1 MTVKKTPTQ
10 RVKIDDVARLA
21 GVSTATV
28 SRVINGTGTVSD
40 RTAEKV
46 YQAIGDL
53 KFVAHGSARG
63 LAGSKTN
70 TIGLVLPGITTFFF
84 TALIQGI
91 NDCIYEQ
98 DHSLLMYSDPTPT
111 SVATGKPLPLGE
123 HNTDGLIVFT
133 DFLDDYSIQ
142 YLYERDLPVVML
154 HRSPPAGLDIPVVMF
169 ENRQGAYDVV
179 THLIEIGR
187 KRIVYLKGP
196 EGNEDSRQREMGYRQ
211 ALLDARIGVDKSL
224 IGRGGFAG
232 NMAANAIRQMIL
244 DGVEF
249 DAVFAG
255 DDNSAVGV
263 MEVLRERGLKIP
275 DDVALAG
282 FNDDYMSQYVTPS
295 LTTVRAPIH
304 QSGFEAAQKLLDLI
318 NGKQVEMYTKL
329 STELVLRESTTG
341 VKSGQ

>member
-1 MTVKKTPTQ
+1 MTVKKSPTQ

-70 TIGLVLPGITTFFF
+70 TIGLVLPGVTTFFF

-91 NDCIYEQ
+91 NDCIYNQ
-98 DHSLLMYSDPTPT
+98 DYSLLMYADPKPT
-111 SVATGKPLPLGE
+111 SMASGKPLPLGE

-142 YLYERDLPVVML
+142 YLFERNLPVVML
-154 HRSPPAGLDIPVVMF
+154 HRTPPAGLDIPVVMF
-169 ENRQGAYDVV
+169 ENQQGAYEIVN
-179 THLIEIGR
+179 HLIETGC

-211 ALLDARIGVDKSL
+211 ALEDAGIGVDESL
-224 IGRGGFAG
+224 IGRGGFAA
-232 NMAANAIRQMIL
+232 NMAANAIRQMLL

-255 DDNSAVGV
+255 DDNGAIGV
-263 MEVLRERGLKIP
+263 MEVMRERGLKAPEDI
-275 DDVALAG
+275 ALAG
-282 FNDDYMSQYVTPS
+282 FNDDYMSQYITPS

-304 QSGFEAAQKLLDLI
+304 QSGFEAAQKLLKLI
-318 NGKQVEMYTKL
+318 EGKQVEMYTQL
-329 STELVLRESTTG
+329 GTELIIRESTTG
-341 VKSGQ
+341 VNRE